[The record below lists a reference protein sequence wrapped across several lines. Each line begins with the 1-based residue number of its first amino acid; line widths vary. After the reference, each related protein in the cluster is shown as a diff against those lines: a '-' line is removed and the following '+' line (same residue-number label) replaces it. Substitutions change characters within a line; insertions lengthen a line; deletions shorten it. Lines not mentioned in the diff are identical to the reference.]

1 MKTKVI
7 EALFGDSIEV
17 EADDEGDV
25 RLRLCEASRRESS
38 VYFSPDTATEL
49 IKVLKKARRAAR
61 KVGA

>member
-17 EADDEGDV
+17 GADDEGDV
-25 RLRLCEASRRESS
+25 YLVVCGQGSRR
-38 VYFSPDTATEL
+38 FSAFFGADTATDL